1 MEVNHMLHR
10 ILIVVVISFLALSLG
25 CATKKQVRK
34 EVDRIDSEME
44 TIESSVEQNQVRLKE
59 HDSKIADLSRETK
72 EALER
77 AQAAE
82 KLAQGKLLYEITLT
96 DEDVRFGFNQSELTD
111 NARNVLESLITQ
123 LKADNRNVFIEVQ
136 GHTDNLG
143 TEDYNMKLGQERAD
157 AVTQGICDRE
167 SSHGLAASLGVGALH
182 GERQRRRATGCVA
195 EHIQSA
201 RNENA
206 VESRSGDE

>member
-1 MEVNHMLHR
+1 MLHR
-10 ILIVVVISFLALSLG
+10 MLIVVVIGLFVVSLG

-34 EVDRIDSEME
+34 EVDRIDTEME

-59 HDSKIADLSRETK
+59 HDSQISDLSRETK
-72 EALER
+72 EAMER

-136 GHTDNLG
+136 GHTDSLG
-143 TEDYNMKLGQERAD
+143 TEDYNMKLGQERSD
-157 AVTQGICDRE
+157 AVRRYLSENGIP
-167 SSHGLAASLGVGALH
+167 LH
-182 GERQRRRATGCVA
+182 RISTISYGETRPLTDNKTKKGRSTNRRVVIIVL
-195 EHIQSA
+195 E
-201 RNENA
+201 
-206 VESRSGDE
+206 

>member
-1 MEVNHMLHR
+1 MLQR
-10 ILIVVVISFLALSLG
+10 MLIVVVIGFFVFSLG

-34 EVDRIDSEME
+34 EVDRIDTEME

-59 HDSKIADLSRETK
+59 HDSKIENLSRETK
-72 EALER
+72 EAMER
-77 AQAAE
+77 AQSAE

-157 AVTQGICDRE
+157 AVRRYLSENGIP
-167 SSHGLAASLGVGALH
+167 LH
-182 GERQRRRATGCVA
+182 RISTISYGETRPLTENKGKKGRSTNRRVVIIVL
-195 EHIQSA
+195 E
-201 RNENA
+201 
-206 VESRSGDE
+206 

>member
-1 MEVNHMLHR
+1 MLQR
-10 ILIVVVISFLALSLG
+10 MLIVVVIGLFVVSLG

-34 EVDRIDSEME
+34 EVERIDTEME
-44 TIESSVEQNQVRLKE
+44 TIETSVEENQVRIKE

-72 EALER
+72 EAMER

-136 GHTDNLG
+136 GHTDALG
-143 TEDYNMKLGQERAD
+143 TEDYNMKLGQERSD
-157 AVTQGICDRE
+157 AVRRYLSENGIP
-167 SSHGLAASLGVGALH
+167 LH
-182 GERQRRRATGCVA
+182 RISTISYGETRPLTDNKSRKGRSTNRRVVIIVL
-195 EHIQSA
+195 E
-201 RNENA
+201 
-206 VESRSGDE
+206 

>member
-1 MEVNHMLHR
+1 MLHR
-10 ILIVVVISFLALSLG
+10 ILIVVVIGFFVVSLG

-34 EVDRIDSEME
+34 EVDRIDTEME
-44 TIESSVEQNQVRLKE
+44 SIESSVEQNQVRLKE
-59 HDSKIADLSRETK
+59 HDSQIADLSRETK

-111 NARNVLESLITQ
+111 NARNTLESLITQ

-136 GHTDNLG
+136 GHTDSLG
-143 TEDYNMKLGQERAD
+143 TEDYNMKLGQERSD
-157 AVTQGICDRE
+157 AVRRYLSENGIP
-167 SSHGLAASLGVGALH
+167 LH
-182 GERQRRRATGCVA
+182 RISTISYGETRPLTDNRSKKGRSTNRRVVIIVL
-195 EHIQSA
+195 E
-201 RNENA
+201 
-206 VESRSGDE
+206 

>member
-1 MEVNHMLHR
+1 MLHR
-10 ILIVVVISFLALSLG
+10 ILIVVVIGFLVLSLG

-34 EVDRIDSEME
+34 EVDRIDTEME

-59 HDSKIADLSRETK
+59 HDSKIENLSKETRE
-72 EALER
+72 AMER
-77 AQAAE
+77 AQSAE

-136 GHTDNLG
+136 GHTDSLG
-143 TEDYNMKLGQERAD
+143 TEDYNMKLGQERSD
-157 AVTQGICDRE
+157 AVRRYLSENGIPLHRISTISYGE
-167 SSHGLAASLGVGALH
+167 TRPLGENKSKKG
-182 GERQRRRATGCVA
+182 RSTNRRVVIIVL
-195 EHIQSA
+195 E
-201 RNENA
+201 
-206 VESRSGDE
+206 

>member
-1 MEVNHMLHR
+1 MLHR
-10 ILIVVVISFLALSLG
+10 MLIVVVIGFFLLSLG
-25 CATKKQVRK
+25 CATKKHVRK
-34 EVDRIDSEME
+34 EVERIDSEME

-59 HDSKIADLSRETK
+59 HDSKIENLSKETQ
-72 EALER
+72 EALAR
-77 AQAAE
+77 AQSAE

-136 GHTDNLG
+136 GHTDALG

-157 AVTQGICDRE
+157 AVRRYLSENGIPLHRISTISYGE
-167 SSHGLAASLGVGALH
+167 TRPLGENKSRKG
-182 GERQRRRATGCVA
+182 RSTNRRVVIIVL
-195 EHIQSA
+195 E
-201 RNENA
+201 
-206 VESRSGDE
+206 

>member
-1 MEVNHMLHR
+1 MLQR
-10 ILIVVVISFLALSLG
+10 MLIVVVIGFFVLSLG

-34 EVDRIDSEME
+34 EVDRIDTEMD

-59 HDSKIADLSRETK
+59 HDSKIENLSRETK
-72 EALER
+72 EAMER
-77 AQAAE
+77 AQSAE

-136 GHTDNLG
+136 GHTDSLG
-143 TEDYNMKLGQERAD
+143 TEDYNMKLGQERSD
-157 AVTQGICDRE
+157 AVRRYLSENGIPLHRISTISYGE
-167 SSHGLAASLGVGALH
+167 TRPLGENKSRKG
-182 GERQRRRATGCVA
+182 RSTNRRVVIIVL
-195 EHIQSA
+195 E
-201 RNENA
+201 
-206 VESRSGDE
+206 

>member
-1 MEVNHMLHR
+1 MLHR
-10 ILIVVVISFLALSLG
+10 MLIVVVIGFFLLSLG
-25 CATKKQVRK
+25 CATKKHVRK
-34 EVDRIDSEME
+34 EVERIDSEME
-44 TIESSVEQNQVRLKE
+44 TIESSVEQSQVRLKE
-59 HDSKIADLSRETK
+59 HDSKIENLSKETQ
-72 EALER
+72 EALAR
-77 AQAAE
+77 AQSAE

-157 AVTQGICDRE
+157 AVRRYLSENGIP
-167 SSHGLAASLGVGALH
+167 LH
-182 GERQRRRATGCVA
+182 RISTISYGETRPLTENKGRKGRSTNRRVVIIVL
-195 EHIQSA
+195 E
-201 RNENA
+201 
-206 VESRSGDE
+206 

>member
-1 MEVNHMLHR
+1 MLHR
-10 ILIVVVISFLALSLG
+10 ILIVVVIGFLALSLG

-34 EVDRIDSEME
+34 EVDRIDTEME

-59 HDSKIADLSRETK
+59 HDSKIENLSKETRE
-72 EALER
+72 AMER

-136 GHTDNLG
+136 GHTDSLG
-143 TEDYNMKLGQERAD
+143 TEDYNMKLGQERSD
-157 AVTQGICDRE
+157 AVRRYLSENGIP
-167 SSHGLAASLGVGALH
+167 LH
-182 GERQRRRATGCVA
+182 RISTISYGETRPLTDNKSKKGRSTNRRVVIIVL
-195 EHIQSA
+195 E
-201 RNENA
+201 
-206 VESRSGDE
+206 

>member
-1 MEVNHMLHR
+1 MLQR
-10 ILIVVVISFLALSLG
+10 MLIVVVIGFFVLSLG

-34 EVDRIDSEME
+34 EVDRIDTEME

-72 EALER
+72 EAMER

-136 GHTDNLG
+136 GHTDALG

-157 AVTQGICDRE
+157 AVRRYLSENGIP
-167 SSHGLAASLGVGALH
+167 LH
-182 GERQRRRATGCVA
+182 RISTISYGETRPLTDNKSKKGRSTNRRVVIIVL
-195 EHIQSA
+195 E
-201 RNENA
+201 
-206 VESRSGDE
+206 